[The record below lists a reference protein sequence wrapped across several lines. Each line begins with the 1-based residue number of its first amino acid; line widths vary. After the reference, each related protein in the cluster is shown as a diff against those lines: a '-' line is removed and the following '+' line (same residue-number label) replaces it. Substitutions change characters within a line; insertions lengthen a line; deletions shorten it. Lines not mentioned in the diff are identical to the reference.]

1 MKVDLNNIKAGFT
14 LMEVIVVT
22 TVSTILMLVVT
33 FSVVSIYQSNGYAIA
48 QAQEIDTARRGLQAW
63 TQDTREMD
71 FGANGSYPIAQA
83 GPYNLSFYADLDPD
97 AITEFIEYELSST
110 TLYRR
115 VYKSSGFPAVYDLS
129 NPTVYTLSEF
139 VQNEL
144 EGIQLFRY
152 YNNSGEEIFN
162 PNAQITDIR
171 YITIELV
178 VNIDP
183 VRSPGEFVL
192 MGSATPRNLKDNL

>member
-1 MKVDLNNIKAGFT
+1 MKRDFYIIYRGFT

-22 TVSTILMLVVT
+22 AVSTILMLVIT
-33 FSVVSIYQSNGYAIA
+33 SSIVSIYRSNGYAIA
-48 QAQEIDTARRGLQAW
+48 QAQEIDTARRGLQTWA
-63 TQDTREMD
+63 QDVREMD
-71 FGANGSYPIAQA
+71 FGANGAYPIVSASA
-83 GPYNLSFYADLDPD
+83 YSISFYADIDPD

-110 TLYRR
+110 TLYRH
-115 VYKSSGFPAVYDLS
+115 VHQASGFPATYDTT
-129 NPTVYTLSEF
+129 NPQTFTLSES

-152 YNNSGEEIFN
+152 FNNSGNEIIN
-162 PNAQITDIR
+162 PNAQLTDIR

-183 VRSPGEFVL
+183 IRSPGEFVL
-192 MGSATPRNLKDNL
+192 SGSATPRNLKDNL